1 MTVFDLKK
9 GDKAKVTA
17 IKLDGGAAA
26 RLSALGLKNGTC
38 IQILSFS
45 LFKSAVLISFGAV
58 RVGIRKSLAQKLEIA
73 LIEATV
79 LQCKEVPLI

>member
-9 GDKAKVTA
+9 GDEATVTA

-26 RLSALGLKNGTC
+26 RLSALGLKTGTRVH
-38 IQILSFS
+38 ILSFS

-58 RVGIRKSLAQKLEIA
+58 RLGIRKTLANAIQVEK
-73 LIEATV
+73 
-79 LQCKEVPLI
+79 

>member
-9 GDKAKVTA
+9 GEQAKVTA
-17 IKLDGGAAA
+17 IRLESGAAA
-26 RLSALGLKNGTC
+26 RLAALGLKKDTC

-58 RVGIRKSLAQKLEIA
+58 RVGIRKSLAKAIQVAK
-73 LIEATV
+73 
-79 LQCKEVPLI
+79 